1 MHQQHSG
8 NLNIKLIFLTE
19 FLFED
24 DISLN
29 YVGFA
34 RILVLACIVLV
45 DTRAT
50 QIAIKKTKKKTQKKK
65 TQKKDTQK
73 KTQKKDTKKRHKKK
87 TEKKGNAVDYVADKN
102 TLLHKKT
109 WCTA

>member
-1 MHQQHSG
+1 M
-8 NLNIKLIFLTE
+8 
-19 FLFED
+19 FED

-65 TQKKDTQK
+65 HKKKTHKKRHKK
-73 KTQKKDTKKRHKKK
+73 KTQKKDTKKRQKKK
-87 TEKKGNAVDYVADKN
+87 A
-102 TLLHKKT
+102 TLLIMLQT
-109 WCTA
+109 RILCCTRKPGVQRSEFNTS